1 MQTGPRA
8 FGAGPR
14 FRTGDTSIGMAN
26 GDQCTPRPP
35 TAPAFPRRSPGRH
48 RLPDRVRSLHRSHTS
63 HSVDRVAGLPGT
75 VARIRR
81 DVTRSTATIPHR
93 NTCRRAEQ
101 QCGYHDAA
109 VGVEKRRRDRNIVT
123 AETHPLYSQTARNLR
138 EAIPLRVHRPQPHR
152 PQSTPSSR
160 PVETM
165 IRI

>member
-14 FRTGDTSIGMAN
+14 FRTGDTSLGMAN
-26 GDQCTPRPP
+26 GDQRTPRPP
-35 TAPAFPRRSPGRH
+35 TTPAFPRRSPWRH
-48 RLPDRVRSLHRSHTS
+48 PPPDRVRSLHRSHTS
-63 HSVDRVAGLPGT
+63 HIVSRVAAPPGT
-75 VARIRR
+75 CALIRR
-81 DVTRSTATIPHR
+81 GGTRSTATIPHR

-138 EAIPLRVHRPQPHR
+138 EAIASQVHLPRVNLRQA
-152 PQSTPSSR
+152 TASS
-160 PVETM
+160 
-165 IRI
+165 